1 MIICAARGF
10 TVLKRQEIYIKSL
23 RASLYIEDLKRT
35 FPMRIFRY
43 EASLLYQN
51 IYVTLHLK
59 RESLTLF
66 PCEAVATGK
75 IGRLGKDRIKDI
87 VM

>member
-1 MIICAARGF
+1 
-10 TVLKRQEIYIKSL
+10 
-23 RASLYIEDLKRT
+23 
-35 FPMRIFRY
+35 MRIFRY

-51 IYVTLHLK
+51 IYGTSHFK
-59 RESLTLF
+59 REHLTLF

-75 IGRLGKDRIKDI
+75 IERLGKDRIKDI